1 MNSQQIIVKAHFNG
15 NIRRF
20 QSQALWTVLSKD
32 LQALFSF
39 DPNMRVKT
47 FYRDDEN
54 DMCQISSQMELEF
67 AASQYS
73 PLQIF
78 LQPDQAVNSTEVV
91 VEAPS
96 VPNVLPLQPLTPSPL
111 RQSAPVR
118 CDRLN
123 ARLACIEKKLASPT
137 LPAQKREKLTQKKS
151 KLEEAIRSRSPV
163 EAPVLPV
170 EAPQVQQAPLVIPT
184 VPEQTKRCGR
194 RNPSERLA
202 QIDRALSQPNLHP
215 KRLERLQQQKAKI
228 EEILKS
234 DAPDVVDSS
243 PVPEVVVLRGPAARL
258 LAIEKILAQPDLPPR
273 RAEKLNQKK
282 ARIEEFLRKR
292 AEKESS
298 VPVQQEVISA
308 PSPCRGPEARLAA
321 ITKMLESNELPPH
334 RVEKLM
340 QQKARIEQ
348 RLTERVSVRSENC
361 CRGRRRDQFDCEKPR
376 ARLAVVRRK

>member
-1 MNSQQIIVKAHFNG
+1 
-15 NIRRF
+15 
-20 QSQALWTVLSKD
+20 
-32 LQALFSF
+32 
-39 DPNMRVKT
+39 
-47 FYRDDEN
+47 
-54 DMCQISSQMELEF
+54 MELEF

-78 LQPDQAVNSTEVV
+78 IQPDQAVNSTEVV
-91 VEAPS
+91 VEVPSAPT
-96 VPNVLPLQPLTPSPL
+96 VLPLQPLTPSPL

-137 LPAQKREKLTQKKS
+137 LPAHKREKLTQKKS
-151 KLEEAIRSRSPV
+151 KLEEVIHSRAPV
-163 EAPVLPV
+163 EAPVTPV
-170 EAPQVQQAPLVIPT
+170 EAPQVQQAPLVVPT

-194 RNPSERLA
+194 RNPSERLD

-228 EEILKS
+228 EEIMKSS
-234 DAPDVVDSS
+234 DADVVAS
-243 PVPEVVVLRGPAARL
+243 PAPEVVVLRGPAARL

-273 RAEKLNQKK
+273 RAEKLNQNK

-321 ITKMLESNELPPH
+321 ITQMLESNELPPH
-334 RVEKLM
+334 RVQKLT

-348 RLTERVSVRSENC
+348 RLSERASASSENS
-361 CRGRRRDQFDCEKPR
+361 CRGRRRDQFDCQKPR
-376 ARLAVVRRK
+376 ARLGVCRK

>member
-1 MNSQQIIVKAHFNG
+1 
-15 NIRRF
+15 
-20 QSQALWTVLSKD
+20 
-32 LQALFSF
+32 
-39 DPNMRVKT
+39 
-47 FYRDDEN
+47 
-54 DMCQISSQMELEF
+54 MELEF

-78 LQPDQAVNSTEVV
+78 IQPDQAVNSTEVV

-96 VPNVLPLQPLTPSPL
+96 APTVLPLQPLTPSPL

-123 ARLACIEKKLASPT
+123 ARLACIEKKLASST
-137 LPAQKREKLTQKKS
+137 LPAQKRERLTQKKS
-151 KLEEAIRSRSPV
+151 KLEEVIRSRAPV
-163 EAPVLPV
+163 EAPVTPV
-170 EAPQVQQAPLVIPT
+170 EAPQVQQAPLVVST
-184 VPEQTKRCGR
+184 APEQFKRCGR

-228 EEILKS
+228 EEIMKTS
-234 DAPDVVDSS
+234 DAVVDSS
-243 PVPEVVVLRGPAARL
+243 PVPEVVVLRGPGARL

-292 AEKESS
+292 DEKECS
-298 VPVQQEVISA
+298 VPQQKVFSA
-308 PSPCRGPEARLAA
+308 HSPCRGPEARLAV
-321 ITKMLESNELPPH
+321 INKMLESNELPPH
-334 RVEKLM
+334 RVQKLM

-348 RLTERVSVRSENC
+348 RSERAPASSENC
-361 CRGRRRDQFDCEKPR
+361 RGRRDQFDCEKPR
-376 ARLAVVRRK
+376 ARLGCVRRK